1 METQRICTRNNSNS
15 LYVACKQSYLALK
28 TAAKCHRNILK
39 VYTQYAKAKFH
50 YAIWFGSVRAD
61 SDRPTQRPASS
72 GVQITAS
79 ATGVL
84 RLPDHVCGTRCQYS
98 YGIVT
103 VSDSL
108 NGC

>member
-1 METQRICTRNNSNS
+1 MIVSPVQVLGDVSC
-15 LYVACKQSYLALK
+15 L
-28 TAAKCHRNILK
+28 
-39 VYTQYAKAKFH
+39 
-50 YAIWFGSVRAD
+50 SVRAD

-72 GVQITAS
+72 GVQITVS

-84 RLPDHVCGTRCQYS
+84 QLPDHVCGTRCQYT